1 MLTFNK
7 EVLDMF
13 HQNVTCGRC
22 VSEASVRMNPIRIL
36 AGLRV
41 VLVCRENLLPMILL

>member
-1 MLTFNK
+1 
-7 EVLDMF
+7 MF
-13 HQNVTCGRC
+13 HQDVSCNRH

-41 VLVCRENLLPMILL
+41 VLVCRESLLPMNML

>member
-13 HQNVTCGRC
+13 HQNVTCGRY

-41 VLVCRENLLPMILL
+41 VLVCRESLLPMNML